1 MRLSRIC
8 LPVLSVMLLS
18 ALAACGPQAQPNEE
32 DIIQAVNED
41 TYWTEEQW
49 IHNAGPG
56 AVSMYPLYLAKEIRG
71 LDAEPEETYDGH
83 FVSYCALGNAIYGL
97 EDFYRQT
104 EDGWEHLYYT
114 SRYDGTDDNVAHW
127 PIQLPLPEEYGVKG
141 FSVAAFDVKKEGELV
156 LFLQGQPDGSA
167 KTAAYLAMHITPEG
181 EIVSVTDL
189 YPAMRE
195 LGVALNTIY
204 QKAYVDGAG
213 YYYLISGQ
221 ADFGEGTRVSV
232 LDSDG
237 KVVKTMTAG
246 DGYTGV
252 RWAMK
257 LPDGSAVFSWT
268 SYERGYIQMQA
279 YDRERN
285 TAYTLLEGR
294 LIDAWLWT
302 SGTDG
307 RLYYVNSSGNLMRCD
322 IRTGSV
328 EECIYYPQL
337 GLDGENRFPYL
348 TRMLIGAD
356 GQPELL
362 GSRNGETVLCRLS
375 TEKPERE
382 AIRLL
387 SAGAFSGYIKEGA
400 ASFSQ
405 KYPDCPVVL
414 EYPEENGESYWDRAM
429 AELVAGRGADMYYV
443 SVSEMRMLQEKGVL
457 ADLGEL
463 ISEETLEALWP
474 AALER
479 GNVNGQLAGIPLE
492 AVVESLLVSDEIW
505 EGDHWTLEEA
515 LEVLETHTENQY
527 PIVSNIAF
535 DNYDVFSWLVL
546 KSLADSPF
554 LDMEKGTCNFDN
566 PLFIRAL
573 ELTGTYGRSFDFI
586 EAQALYPEKN
596 WTAMRVSVN
605 IGNFEDYKS
614 ILGEQYHIVGF
625 PTTGESGTYWNS
637 GMLLVVNGE
646 TEHLR
651 EAGLLLEEL
660 LSYDRQYTLSY
671 SAPVRRDM
679 LDNRL
684 RAHSYNGKDG
694 MYIEFGNGMMKELT
708 PGPAGDYRIG
718 EFNGAMEKSVGRA
731 VDTSEIENI
740 LLEEVGSYFS
750 GDKDAE
756 AVAQLIQNRVQ
767 LYLKERQ

>member
-8 LPVLSVMLLS
+8 LPVLGVMLLA
-18 ALAACGPQAQPNEE
+18 ALAACGHQARPEGE
-32 DIIQAVNED
+32 DMAQTMDED
-41 TYWTEEQW
+41 TYWTKEQW

-56 AVSMYPLYLAKEIRG
+56 AVSMYPLYLAEEIGG
-71 LDAEPEETYDGH
+71 LDAEYGEAHNGH
-83 FVSYCALGNAIYGL
+83 SVSYCALGDTIYGL

-104 EDGWEHLYYT
+104 GDGWEHHYYT
-114 SRYDGTDDNVAHW
+114 SRYDGAEEPAVHW
-127 PIQLPLPEEYGVKG
+127 PIELPSPEEYGVKG
-141 FSVAAFDVKKEGELV
+141 FSVAAFDIKEEGELV
-156 LFLQGQPDGSA
+156 LFLQGQPGGPDKRAG
-167 KTAAYLAMHITPEG
+167 YLAMHMTPEG

-189 YPAMRE
+189 YPVLRD
-195 LGVALNTIY
+195 LGVDLSVVY
-204 QKAYVDGAG
+204 QDAYVDGAG

-221 ADFGEGTRVSV
+221 AGFGEGTMVSV
-232 LDSDG
+232 LDPDG
-237 KVVKTMTAG
+237 KTVKTMTAG
-246 DGYTGV
+246 EGYTGV

-257 LPDGSAVFSWT
+257 LPDGSDVFSWT
-268 SYERGYIQMQA
+268 SYERGYIQLQA

-285 TAYTLLEGR
+285 AAYILLEER

-302 SGTDG
+302 AGADG
-307 RLYYVNSSGNLMRCD
+307 RLYYVDSLGNLMRCD
-322 IRTGSV
+322 IRTGLV

-337 GLDGENRFPYL
+337 GLDGENRYPHL

-375 TEKPERE
+375 TEKPEQE

-387 SAGAFSGYIKEGA
+387 SDGAFSGYIKEGA
-400 ASFSQ
+400 VSFSQ
-405 KYPDCPVVL
+405 KNPDCPVVL
-414 EYPEENGESYWDRAM
+414 EYPEENEESYWDRAM
-429 AELVAGRGADMYYV
+429 ADLVAGRGADMYYV
-443 SVSEMRMLQEKGVL
+443 SISEMRMLQEKGVL
-457 ADLGEL
+457 ADLGGL

-479 GNVNGQLAGIPLE
+479 GTVNGQLAGIPLE

-505 EGDHWTLEEA
+505 EGDHWTIEEA

-527 PIVSNIAF
+527 PLMSNIAF

-573 ELTGTYGRSFDFI
+573 ELAGTYGRTFDFN
-586 EAQALYPEKN
+586 EAQVLYPEKD

-625 PTTGESGTYWNS
+625 PTTGESGTYWDS
-637 GMLLVVNGE
+637 GRLLVVNRE
-646 TEHLR
+646 SEHLR

-660 LSYDRQYTLSY
+660 LGYDRQCTLSY

-718 EFNGAMEKSVGRA
+718 EFNGVMEKSVGRA

-750 GDKDAE
+750 GDRDAE
-756 AVAQLIQNRVQ
+756 AVARLIQNRVQ
-767 LYLKERQ
+767 LYLRERQ